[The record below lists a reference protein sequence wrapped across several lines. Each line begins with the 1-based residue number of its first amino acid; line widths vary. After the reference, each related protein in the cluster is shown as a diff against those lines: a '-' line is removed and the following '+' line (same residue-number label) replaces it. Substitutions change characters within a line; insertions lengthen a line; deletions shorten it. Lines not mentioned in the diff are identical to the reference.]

1 MKKRNTN
8 GVTTTK
14 LNLSSPKSPGTSV
27 HHCNILDNDDLDSL
41 SQEVQQSFDGID
53 IVIDNTTEGVFEP
66 PNTDDCRRFVD
77 ATAEKLR
84 TTINVGLKRK
94 L

>member
-1 MKKRNTN
+1 MKKRNAN
-8 GVTTTK
+8 GVKTTK
-14 LNLSSPKSPGTSV
+14 PNLSSPKSPGISV
-27 HHCNILDNDDLDSL
+27 HHCNILDNDDLESL
-41 SQEVQQSFDGID
+41 SEEVQQSFDGVD
-53 IVIDNTTEGVFEP
+53 IVIDNTTKGVFDP

>member
-1 MKKRNTN
+1 MKKRNAN

-14 LNLSSPKSPGTSV
+14 PNLSSPKSPGTSV
-27 HHCNILDNDDLDSL
+27 HHCNILDNDDLEIL